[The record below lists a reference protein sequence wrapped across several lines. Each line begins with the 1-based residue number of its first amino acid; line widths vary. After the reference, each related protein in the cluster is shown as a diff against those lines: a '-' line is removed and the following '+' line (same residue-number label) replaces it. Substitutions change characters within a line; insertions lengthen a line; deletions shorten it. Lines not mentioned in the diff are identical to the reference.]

1 MKGVF
6 RRGLSDA
13 IHQDLLG
20 GPCSTILRACLDA
33 GLYVCLRDNYLNA
46 YYRGRSLAKIA
57 GRSRQPPELKI
68 NHKYLI
74 ADRIGD
80 YTGRRSGD
88 YRAFDV
94 DTAFAEFYAVHL
106 GSMIMR
112 AREYVRPEDAV
123 ESTLLERN
131 DNTAVVS
138 CFDRQIQVPG
148 IRKRLDVMGFLAGD
162 TTAIVAIEVKRYPD
176 RRIQFAPRQLHRYL
190 EVFDPTQEG
199 LREDVARSY
208 RTVCEQLR
216 TLGLSAP
223 DPTQITAGMPV
234 LGLVI
239 VSDYNRRSR
248 LLPRAHELAAKLVRP
263 IHLWQPAEGEF
274 VIPVPEQWIRMGLT

>member
-1 MKGVF
+1 MKGIF

-106 GSMIMR
+106 GSMIHARSRIR
-112 AREYVRPEDAV
+112 AAGRR
-123 ESTLLERN
+123 
-131 DNTAVVS
+131 
-138 CFDRQIQVPG
+138 CG
-148 IRKRLDVMGFLAGD
+148 I
-162 TTAIVAIEVKRYPD
+162 
-176 RRIQFAPRQLHRYL
+176 
-190 EVFDPTQEG
+190 
-199 LREDVARSY
+199 DVARAQRQHGRRVLFRSTDSGAGNPEKA
-208 RTVCEQLR
+208 RR
-216 TLGLSAP
+216 DGLS
-223 DPTQITAGMPV
+223 
-234 LGLVI
+234 
-239 VSDYNRRSR
+239 RRRHDGDS
-248 LLPRAHELAAKLVRP
+248 
-263 IHLWQPAEGEF
+263 GD
-274 VIPVPEQWIRMGLT
+274 